1 MAPALP
7 GCGARALTRIKA
19 GAGSV
24 ALDLGQGRGGMACPH
39 WRHPEPSPTGATVK
53 DENLTPKLIFALAV
67 FAAVTF
73 AVWSGM
79 ATSVEAP
86 AQVGPHATGM
96 LTPF

>member
-7 GCGARALTRIKA
+7 DRGARALTRIKG

-24 ALDLGQGRGGMACPH
+24 ALDLGQGRRRMACPH
-39 WRHPEPSPTGATVK
+39 WRHPEPTQSGAPVK

-86 AQVGPHATGM
+86 AQAGTHATGL